1 MPTGY
6 APVRDRWRTIGVV
19 WYDDPYAK
27 FRRAGEYLHALSNG
41 IRTFLDEKPYRVT
54 AQFDDDGWHRG
65 RFHVVK
71 EPPEALA
78 LTLGDFIQNL
88 RASLDHSIYAL
99 SSTKGSDRIEYPIKV
114 QEDQYIGKPRDIAL
128 DGVADEYRAIV
139 DASQP
144 FHRREIKAVQK
155 DPLAVLA
162 WLSNVDKHRLIHPA
176 FHRQRGSAKVNV
188 LRGRRSDIE
197 IRRDIPFDQSV
208 GEGTVISA
216 SRPRRSL
223 KPEDVDVQ
231 TYVEFTVAFSE
242 RALDYVA
249 LEGIWNYVG
258 RVINTLRAVSDGRP
272 TTLDTSLPFD
282 RRVRELREIARRPRR
297 IRRPH

>member
-1 MPTGY
+1 M
-6 APVRDRWRTIGVV
+6 RDRWRIIRGV

-27 FRRAGEYLHALSNG
+27 FRRAGEHLHALYDG
-41 IRTFLDEKPYRVT
+41 VGTFLDEKPYRVT

-71 EPPEALA
+71 EPPEALS
-78 LTLGDFIQNL
+78 LMLGDFIQNL

-114 QEDQYIGKPRDIAL
+114 QEDQYIGEPREIAL
-128 DGVADEYRAIV
+128 EGVADEYLAVV

-144 FHRREIKAVQK
+144 YHRGEIKAAQK

-176 FHRQRGSAKVNV
+176 FHRQRGSAKVTV
-188 LRGRRSDIE
+188 LEGRRSDIE
-197 IRRDIPFDQSV
+197 IRRDIPFDQPV
-208 GEGTVISA
+208 GEGTVVSA
-216 SRPRRSL
+216 TRPRRGV

-231 TYVEFTVAFSE
+231 TYVEFTVAFSK

-249 LEGIWNYVG
+249 LEDIWNYVS
-258 RVINTLRAVSDGRP
+258 RIINTLRAVSEGRP
-272 TTLDTSLPFD
+272 VTLDTGWPLT
-282 RRVRELREIARRPRR
+282 RGERVVRDLREIARRPVRR
-297 IRRPH
+297 RNRN